1 MPQRTIL
8 CYLPFSIAVLNEAAR
23 SLLSAVAMISLRGFT
38 NFPCATIIDL
48 PGKVFHLTC
57 YLADPLRFGHL
68 HRGSSRL
75 ILTSKMIFL
84 SIFVHP
90 PS

>member
-1 MPQRTIL
+1 MPQQTIL
-8 CYLPFSIAVLNEAAR
+8 CCLPFSIAVLNEAAR
-23 SLLSAVAMISLRGFT
+23 SLLSAVAKISLRGFT
-38 NFPCATIIDL
+38 NFPCAIIDL
-48 PGKVFHLTC
+48 PGKAFHLTC
-57 YLADPLRFGHL
+57 YLADRLRFGHL
-68 HRGSSRL
+68 HRGSSHL

>member
-1 MPQRTIL
+1 MLQQTIL
-8 CYLPFSIAVLNEAAR
+8 CYLPFSIAMLNEAAR
-23 SLLSAVAMISLRGFT
+23 SLLSAVVVISWRGFK
-38 NFPCATIIDL
+38 NFPCAIIDL
-48 PGKVFHLTC
+48 PGKAFHLTC
-57 YLADPLRFGHL
+57 YLADRLRFGHL
-68 HRGSSRL
+68 HRGSSHL